1 MKTLL
6 KIALFALLSCQI
18 VYAEPDPEKLS
29 RLMEEVQERV
39 DAGILDMDSVRNKLR
54 SKFPVLFDKVEKL
67 SPDIDQDQWIPYLE
81 LLLAVSDEEWSKAES
96 ILKSWLVRYSPKQE
110 KVSSS
115 EKTRAPDS
123 QLKREQKKELEPFSL
138 TLPGGTKMEFMP
150 IPAGTFVMGSPKDED
165 GRDND
170 EDQVQVNITKSFYMG
185 KTEVTEAQFLE
196 LYDDDSPSG
205 NKDNEPVAEVSWNEA
220 MEYCEAL
227 TRWAHKQG
235 KFLGWKF
242 TLPTE
247 AQWEYACRAGTTT
260 MYHSGNKRRDLK
272 RVARYCEEPGWG
284 VREVAQKEPNAFG
297 LYDMHG
303 NVWEWCLDWYGSRL
317 QGGDNPTGPKSG
329 SARVFRGGS
338 WLNLAQDCRSAER
351 NGHSPVYRYY
361 HLGLRVALVRE

>member
-1 MKTLL
+1 MKVSL
-6 KIALFALLSCQI
+6 KSLVCLFCAASWATSCAIAG
-18 VYAEPDPEKLS
+18 E
-29 RLMEEVQERV
+29 
-39 DAGILDMDSVRNKLR
+39 
-54 SKFPVLFDKVEKL
+54 VEK
-67 SPDIDQDQWIPYLE
+67 
-81 LLLAVSDEEWSKAES
+81 
-96 ILKSWLVRYSPKQE
+96 E
-110 KVSSS
+110 KVSQK
-115 EKTRAPDS
+115 EEATNALAPIV
-123 QLKREQKKELEPFSL
+123 L
-138 TLPGGTKMEFMP
+138 TLPNGTKMEFMP
-150 IPAGTFVMGSPKDED
+150 IPAGTFMMGSPKDED
-165 GRDND
+165 GRDKD
-170 EDQVQVNITKSFYMG
+170 EDQVQVNITKAFYMG

-196 LYDDDSPSG
+196 FYDDDSPSG
-205 NKDNEPVAEVSWNEA
+205 NKNNEPVAKVSWYEA

-272 RVARYCEEPGWG
+272 RVARYYEESGLG

-329 SARVFRGGS
+329 SGRVYRGGGWDFS
-338 WLNLAQDCRSAER
+338 ARSCRSANR
-351 NGHSPVYRYY
+351 GCDSPGIRSGS
-361 HLGLRVALVRE
+361 LGFRVALVRE